1 LNGSYIKE
9 DLNLAK
15 KLFTLSA
22 DQGLADAQVELG
34 AMYGKGLGMPADRV
48 KSVELYKLAA
58 EQGVA
63 IANFNLGVVYING
76 DGIEPDIDLGVSYML
91 QAAVLGM
98 EEAEE
103 ILVELKNK
111 YGIESE

>member
-1 LNGSYIKE
+1 
-9 DLNLAK
+9 
-15 KLFTLSA
+15 
-22 DQGLADAQVELG
+22 
-34 AMYGKGLGMPADRV
+34 MPWYGKGLGMPADRV

-76 DGIEPDIDLGVSYML
+76 DGIEPDIDLGVSYMS